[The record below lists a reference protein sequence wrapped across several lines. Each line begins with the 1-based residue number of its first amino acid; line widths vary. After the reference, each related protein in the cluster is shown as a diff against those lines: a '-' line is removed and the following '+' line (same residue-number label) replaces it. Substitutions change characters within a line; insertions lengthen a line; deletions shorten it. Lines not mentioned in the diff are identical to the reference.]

1 MTTPAIAKRA
11 YSAVALFAL
20 LNMIALGGG
29 AAYLFGAG
37 VIDDGKLRLVAAV
50 FRGEEL
56 IPPTAVEEK
65 PAEETAPE
73 AKQEPAD
80 RALAEAHMG
89 LEITRRE
96 ADRIKEELRQQLAL
110 ANSIMIRVTSEREV
124 YRKEREENSR
134 QQEAADVEHNAEG
147 FKKQIE
153 ILKGLPPKV
162 AVGHILAMKDPNEAA
177 RILQEMGTRS
187 AKKIIGAVKSDG
199 QLTQM
204 REILRIMREAGKP
217 SGNREGAGS
226 GRSAQPEPGGR

>member
-29 AAYLFGAG
+29 AAYLCGAG
-37 VIDDGKLRLVAAV
+37 VIDGDKLRLVAAV
-50 FRGEEL
+50 LRGEEL
-56 IPPTAVEEK
+56 IPPTAVEAK
-65 PAEETAPE
+65 PAEETDP
-73 AKQEPAD
+73 KTVQEPGD
-80 RALAEAHMG
+80 VALAEAHMG

-124 YRKEREENSR
+124 YRKELEENSR
-134 QQEAADVEHNAEG
+134 QQEAADAEHNAEG

-153 ILKGLPPKV
+153 ILKGLKPKV
-162 AVGHILAMKDPNEAA
+162 AIGHILAMKDPNEAA
-177 RILQEMGTRS
+177 RILQDMGTRS
-187 AKKIIGAVKSDG
+187 AKKIIEAVKGD
-199 QLTQM
+199 QQMTQM

-217 SGNREGAGS
+217 NRDREGAAPK
-226 GRSAQPEPGGR
+226 RFAQPEPGGR